1 MMSKLLLLPALTMV
15 IGIAIGGMPLQALH
29 AQSKPPIYEI
39 AEIDVTNVDA
49 YLKDYLPKIRA
60 AREHAGGKV
69 LAASAKITQLA
80 GSTPPQR
87 VGIVVWE
94 SLEQLQAVRASPEF
108 KAARAIGEKYA
119 TFREFAVEGEA
130 Y

>member
-1 MMSKLLLLPALTMV
+1 MV
-15 IGIAIGGMPLQALH
+15 VGIAVGGGAVQGLH
-29 AQSKPPIYEI
+29 AQAKPPIYEI
-39 AEIDVTNVDA
+39 AEIDVTNTDA
-49 YLKDYLPKIRA
+49 YLKDYLPKVRA

-69 LAASAKITQLA
+69 LAASAKITGLA
-80 GSTPPQR
+80 GSVPPQR

-119 TFREFAVEGEA
+119 TFREFAVEGDA